1 MPEAISNRSDDN
13 NLDYPLTST
22 FLGFDYS
29 QNKIGVAVGQRL
41 TGTASAL
48 TTLVS
53 QSNKSRDK
61 KVDWPGIDQ
70 LIKQWRPIALI
81 VGLPLTMEGE
91 EQETTETAKIFG
103 NQLNE
108 RYNLPIH
115 YMDERLTSREASHL
129 LGYDG
134 ITSPRRHSKA
144 GKRVKKK
151 KQQGHDIDQVAARLI
166 LQSWLNEHG

>member
-1 MPEAISNRSDDN
+1 MPENDPSQ
-13 NLDYPLTST
+13 YPLSST

-41 TGTASAL
+41 TGTASSL
-48 TTLVS
+48 TTLIS
-53 QSNKSRDK
+53 HHK
-61 KVDWPGIDQ
+61 KVDWNGIDQ
-70 LIKQWRPIALI
+70 LLEQWHPVALI

-91 EQETTETAKIFG
+91 EQETTESVKIFG

-115 YMDERLTSREASHL
+115 YIDERLTSREASHL

-134 ITSPRRHSKA
+134 ITSPRRQNKP
-144 GKRVKKK
+144 GKKVKKR
-151 KQQGHDIDQVAARLI
+151 KQQGHDIDQVAAQLI
-166 LQSWLNEHG
+166 LQSWLNENG